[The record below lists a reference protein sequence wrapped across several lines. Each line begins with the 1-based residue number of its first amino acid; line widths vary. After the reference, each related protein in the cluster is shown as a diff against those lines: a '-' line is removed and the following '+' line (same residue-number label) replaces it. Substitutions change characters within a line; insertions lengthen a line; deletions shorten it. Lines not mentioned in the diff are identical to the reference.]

1 MRALLATAAAAASA
15 HAEGSLFVL
24 TAATPPGGIPA
35 LLGAEGLGLPLL
47 FAPGLSDGGHPLAAI
62 GFGEAACVEGAGAGR
77 FDAIAEQGAAL
88 LDGLIEIRGD
98 GCESAPPPRLYGG
111 LRFTIAD
118 PCERARDAT
127 DPWTGFPDARFVLP
141 RWIYCEQ
148 EGTGFLQLAV
158 SASALRETSALLAEL
173 STLEA
178 ALHHPAPSREIARAS
193 VAQLD
198 QEPGRWRALVGEALA
213 QIAAGRMSKVV
224 LSRRCELCR
233 LDGARF
239 DVAAALSALGSLYPE
254 CLRFAL
260 PVGEAVFLGATPE
273 LLIARRGNR
282 IAADALAGSAPRRS
296 DPDADRRAA
305 AALLASDKER
315 REHLYVVAALFERL
329 AGFADE
335 IDAGPQPGLRSLRN
349 VHHLFTPVRAELRRP
364 AHVLEILGA
373 LHPTP
378 AVCGVPSGEAAGF
391 VAQNEDAPRGFYAA
405 PVGWFDRRGDG
416 AFYVAIRSAV
426 VRTDRAWL
434 FAGAGI
440 VAGSD
445 PEREYDETVAKL
457 QPMLTA
463 LQAVPADP
471 P

>member
-1 MRALLATAAAAASA
+1 MRELLATAAAAAA
-15 HAEGSLFVL
+15 TRAEGTLLVL
-24 TAATPPGGIPA
+24 TAPAPPGGIPA
-35 LLGAEGLGLPLL
+35 LLGAEGLGPPLL

-62 GFGEAACVEGAGAGR
+62 GFGEAASVEGSGAAR
-77 FDAIAEQGAAL
+77 FEVIAEKGAAL
-88 LDGLIEIRGD
+88 LEGLVEIRAI

-118 PCERARDAT
+118 PREGTRDAA
-127 DPWTGFPDARFVLP
+127 DPWSGFPDARFAMP

-148 EGTGFLQLAV
+148 EGAGFLRLAIP
-158 SASALRETSALLAEL
+158 ASALREVGALLSEL
-173 STLEA
+173 GILEA
-178 ALHHPAPSREIARAS
+178 ALGRPAPPRESAPAS
-193 VAQLD
+193 VAQLP

-239 DVAAALSALGSLYPE
+239 DVAAALAALSSLYPE

-273 LLIARRGNR
+273 LLIARRGSR
-282 IAADALAGSAPRRS
+282 IAADALAGSAPRRG

-329 AGFADE
+329 AGFADQ

-405 PVGWFDRRGDG
+405 PVGWFDRHGDG

-426 VRTDRAWL
+426 VRTHRAWL

-445 PEREYDETVAKL
+445 PEREYDETAAKL
-457 QPMLTA
+457 LPMLTA